1 MSITKFE
8 KMREGF
14 RKMNITKFNKAELLF
29 NDNEHYKEFK
39 TLEQLFKENGKD
51 WTYLVKG
58 VYTYR
63 SAYGDGCFIKSDG
76 FNISLP
82 SHMVETV
89 LNIRED
95 EESVKEINE
104 GKVGVNIYSYALP
117 DRYPDKEF
125 YGVNFIE
132 LANIELVEL

>member
-1 MSITKFE
+1 MKGSN
-8 KMREGF
+8 
-14 RKMNITKFNKAELLF
+14 KMNITKFNKAELLF

-39 TLEQLFKENGKD
+39 TLEDLYNENIHNPE
-51 WTYLVKG
+51 TVYRVNG

-63 SAYGDGCFIKSDG
+63 SAYGDGCFIKSSG

-95 EESVKEINE
+95 EESIQEINE
-104 GKVGVNIYSYALP
+104 GKVGVNIYSYTLP
-117 DRYPDKEF
+117 DKYPDKEF
-125 YGVNFIE
+125 YGINFIE
-132 LANIELVEL
+132 L

>member
-1 MSITKFE
+1 MKGSN
-8 KMREGF
+8 
-14 RKMNITKFNKAELLF
+14 KMNITKFNKAELLF

-51 WTYLVKG
+51 REYPVRG

-63 SAYGDGCFIKSDG
+63 SAYGDGCFIKSFD

-104 GKVGVNIYSYALP
+104 GRVAVDIYSYTLP
-117 DRYPDKEF
+117 DKYPDKEF
-125 YGVNFIE
+125 YGINFIE
-132 LANIELVEL
+132 L